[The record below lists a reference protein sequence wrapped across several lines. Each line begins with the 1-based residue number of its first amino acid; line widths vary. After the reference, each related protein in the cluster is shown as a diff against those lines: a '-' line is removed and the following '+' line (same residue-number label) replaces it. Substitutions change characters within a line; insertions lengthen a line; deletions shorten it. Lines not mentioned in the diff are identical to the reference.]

1 VSKPKYNIDGKPVN
15 GTDLRIP
22 KWEVIS
28 SHIGRRSFIREQ
40 IEQGRNQR
48 EIMLMSGH
56 TSNKVFNSYYDIEP
70 QDLWKNNNEM
80 YFGFDL
86 SDKPK
91 KVKTTIVLDEQIEEN
106 LKNLQNW
113 FLDHRY
119 REY

>member
-1 VSKPKYNIDGKPVN
+1 
-15 GTDLRIP
+15 
-22 KWEVIS
+22 
-28 SHIGRRSFIREQ
+28 
-40 IEQGRNQR
+40 
-48 EIMLMSGH
+48 MSGH

-113 FLDHRY
+113 FLKGY
-119 REY
+119 INEEEYDLKKKDILNL